1 MSSSPSE
8 SRPRVALLD
17 TTVQVDRR
25 KMASRAAQIEALLSE
40 FPRKVTTSICL
51 LEFKATIIGE
61 CIAIH
66 DNLRLKKRFTLV
78 RDLLLEKK
86 YRQGSLR
93 AHIFDNLVGVFASSF
108 DITERE
114 DERLGTKARLKLQQ
128 IIPRLYDWFVTESV
142 DAVLRDGIQCTRAAE
157 KPDKGERVSFRPNL
171 SKCVRGKNKT
181 CMVEGFIRQHAQRVV
196 PALEAII
203 GDFADNEAD
212 QLRKTLGLF
221 SRVAGDDEVELSHG
235 ECRNAG
241 DCLIALE
248 GMQHASHA
256 VSTNATEWAH
266 LCEILGM
273 ELLHVRYDGEKTR

>member
-1 MSSSPSE
+1 MSSGPSE

-17 TTVQVDRR
+17 TTVQVDRQ
-25 KMASRAAQIEALLSE
+25 KMGNRRAQIEELLFG
-40 FPRKVTTSICL
+40 FPMKVTTSICL

-61 CIAIH
+61 CITIH
-66 DNLRLKKRFTLV
+66 DNLRLRKRFTLV
-78 RDLLLEKK
+78 RDSLREKD
-86 YRQGSLR
+86 YRQASLR
-93 AHIFDNLVGVFASSF
+93 DHIFDNLVGVFASSF
-108 DITERE
+108 DITEDK

-203 GDFADNEAD
+203 GDLADTEAD

-221 SRVAGDDEVELSHG
+221 CRVAGDDDVELSHG

-273 ELLHVRYDGEKTR
+273 EFLHVRYDGEKTR